1 MHKWRNGGDGG
12 DGELPELLPEGL
24 IWRIASSLVTACQIL
39 HYGQASQGEVQ
50 HTTPGWKPIK
60 HNDIKINNI
69 FMKPAVQEGEFP
81 TFVLSDFGESFT
93 DLAGTEDVKSDNPD
107 EYTLDAD
114 IALLPP
120 EIYSL
125 KLGHGYFNSYLK
137 RFKKRDSNRCTCQNI
152 QTPEHLLLGERTQLE
167 YWEYQAEGA
176 LTLT

>member
-120 EIYSL
+120 VCEEI
-125 KLGHGYFNSYLK
+125 
-137 RFKKRDSNRCTCQNI
+137 
-152 QTPEHLLLGERTQLE
+152 TQLCSQS
-167 YWEYQAEGA
+167 YTNYG
-176 LTLT
+176 